1 METENAAARVAA
13 DDLVVRTV
21 QQHADSLLRLARRHS
36 LCTDDAYDAYQRG
49 LEIFL
54 KHAPRLEPATAH
66 QWLHT
71 VVKRKTSIG
80 LTIRRASAALVRLG
94 KMNGYSGPRSGVGLG
109 SSARSIP

>member
-1 METENAAARVAA
+1 MEIEDGAARVAA

-54 KHAPRLEPATAH
+54 KHAPRLEPTTAH

-71 VVKRKTSIG
+71 VVKRKTSI
-80 LTIRRASAALVRLG
+80 ALGRPAVSQATR
-94 KMNGYSGPRSGVGLG
+94 
-109 SSARSIP
+109 

>member
-80 LTIRRASAALVRLG
+80 RVRPTRLPTNWG
-94 KMNGYSGPRSGVGLG
+94 CATVGAYQYSSGSGPGTLG
-109 SSARSIP
+109 S